1 MGALAIGTASAILC
15 FFFATTVK
23 QKLRYDDSLDVF
35 GVHGIGGFLGTI
47 LAGVFVAKSLGGV
60 GLNDGMTMGSQVG
73 VQFAAAGITAVYSI
87 VASVVILLVLK
98 VVVGLRVDDE
108 TETRGLDLGEHGER
122 GYIL

>member
-1 MGALAIGTASAILC
+1 
-15 FFFATTVK
+15 
-23 QKLRYDDSLDVF
+23 
-35 GVHGIGGFLGTI
+35 
-47 LAGVFVAKSLGGV
+47 
-60 GLNDGMTMGSQVG
+60 LNDGMTMGSQVG